1 MLLKAGHGWA
11 GLAREGSISQ
21 QNPGYHDCSWMCITL
36 VSFQFNFFL
45 ILLQHSLKKRGT
57 RSLGKTDKKPSVQ
70 VLLVSLHSRRR
81 HNPKQQV
88 LV

>member
-1 MLLKAGHGWA
+1 MA
-11 GLAREGSISQ
+11 GLGWLGRGGEGSQ
-21 QNPGYHDCSWMCITL
+21 RNPGCCDCSWMCITL
-36 VSFQFNFFL
+36 VSFQLNLFL
-45 ILLQHSLKKRGT
+45 ILIQHSLKKRGT